1 MIVMTRKEL
10 EIKEKLI
17 IKNIKVLAKELGK
30 NPTKRD
36 YLKKYGNPQFE
47 NIGGFSLMLEKA
59 GYVRNKHNNLNDE
72 DIKRI
77 FKEYIKKNGVPISH
91 KFPKTLPSYDLV
103 CSRFRSYK
111 EFLNLIGYDT
121 LEKSYTKNE
130 IVKLL
135 QNGIDNGDIKS
146 VVDLS
151 KKGYP
156 IPATIYK
163 ILGVASWKET
173 LKLINR
179 ELNSNYVRSF
189 KYNYTQE
196 ELRTMYFDLSKK
208 LNKNVRGA
216 SKYDIKKYL
225 GITQD
230 VFQRVFN
237 KSFSELKKEW
247 GFQTRRNNIY
257 TREMILE
264 ILQKKIE
271 AKGSYLTLREIVAD
285 KDLPALTTIYRIF
298 NTKSLKII
306 YSDINIEKRGIL

>member
-1 MIVMTRKEL
+1 MTKI

-30 NPTKRD
+30 TPTKRD

-47 NIGGFSLMLEKA
+47 NVGGFSLMLEKA
-59 GYVRNKHNNLNDE
+59 GYVRNKHNNLTDE
-72 DIKRI
+72 DIKKM
-77 FKEYIKKNGVPISH
+77 FKKYIKENGVPISH
-91 KFPKTLPSYDLV
+91 KFPKSLPSYDLI
-103 CSRFRSYK
+103 CKRFGSYK
-111 EFLNLIGYDT
+111 SFLNSIGYDSF
-121 LEKSYTKNE
+121 EKIYTKDE

-146 VVDLS
+146 IIDLS

-156 IPATIYK
+156 VPATIYK
-163 ILGVASWKET
+163 ILGVANWKET

-216 SKYDIKKYL
+216 SKYDVKQHL

-247 GFQTRRNNIY
+247 GFQVKGNNIY
-257 TREMILE
+257 TRKIILE
-264 ILQKKIE
+264 ILEKKLKE
-271 AKGSYLTLREIVAD
+271 KGSYLTLREMMLD
-285 KDLPALTTIYRIF
+285 EELPALTTIYRIF
-298 NTKSLKII
+298 NTYSIKKIYLLIKKSLF
-306 YSDINIEKRGIL
+306 

>member
-1 MIVMTRKEL
+1 
-10 EIKEKLI
+10 
-17 IKNIKVLAKELGK
+17 
-30 NPTKRD
+30 
-36 YLKKYGNPQFE
+36 
-47 NIGGFSLMLEKA
+47 MLE
-59 GYVRNKHNNLNDE
+59 V
-72 DIKRI
+72 
-77 FKEYIKKNGVPISH
+77 
-91 KFPKTLPSYDLV
+91 
-103 CSRFRSYK
+103 
-111 EFLNLIGYDT
+111 IG
-121 LEKSYTKNE
+121 
-130 IVKLL
+130 
-135 QNGIDNGDIKS
+135 
-146 VVDLS
+146 
-151 KKGYP
+151 
-156 IPATIYK
+156 
-163 ILGVASWKET
+163 
-173 LKLINR
+173 R
-179 ELNSNYVRSF
+179 ELKCRKGISF
-189 KYNYTQE
+189 KYNYTQD
-196 ELRTMYFDLSKK
+196 ELKNMYLELSKK

>member
-1 MIVMTRKEL
+1 MTRKEL

-30 NPTKRD
+30 TPTKRD

-47 NIGGFSLMLEKA
+47 NIGGFSFMLEKA
-59 GYVRNKHNNLNDE
+59 GFVRNKHNNLSNE

-91 KFPKTLPSYDLV
+91 KFIKSLPSYDLV
-103 CSRFRSYK
+103 CSRFGSYK
-111 EFLNLIGYDT
+111 NFLNLIGYDT

-146 VVDLS
+146 IIDLS

-156 IPATIYK
+156 VPATIYK

-173 LKLINR
+173 LKSINR
-179 ELNSNYVRSF
+179 ELNSNYVKSF
-189 KYNYTQE
+189 KYNYTQD
-196 ELRTMYFDLSKK
+196 ELKKMYLELSKK

-216 SKYDIKKYL
+216 SKYDIKEYL

-247 GFQTRRNNIY
+247 GFQVKGNNIY